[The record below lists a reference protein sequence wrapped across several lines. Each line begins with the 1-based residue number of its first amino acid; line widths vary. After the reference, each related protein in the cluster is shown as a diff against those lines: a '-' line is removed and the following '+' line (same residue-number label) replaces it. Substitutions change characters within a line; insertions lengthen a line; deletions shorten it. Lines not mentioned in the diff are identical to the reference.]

1 VKRLVGALA
10 AFSLLSAAAMA
21 ASSSSS
27 WPLSYGSVAANR
39 VQTAG
44 KGNFPVWRIL
54 TFPTVAPL
62 AWIVALPPKR
72 LAAIDAAGTFL
83 LIEVREDGLRLL
95 ESREGLGSAHAP
107 PVSIRLGGGVAGVA
121 FISREGHLAL
131 WEDGT
136 LKLTDLGEPLSPLTH
151 PVPIDVDGDG
161 RDELLAIGREGA
173 LLLVGGLPVAPRIL
187 SHLSIKALPDARVTV
202 GDIDG
207 DGVAEAVILTD
218 PTERYPHGILGDAV
232 EASAL
237 TVVDVRAYGLAVKGK
252 FVLPPRS
259 VFEDLVPILADVD
272 GDRRP
277 EVVVVRSFVDRGA
290 GVMVLG
296 WREEKLIPV
305 AEGAP
310 FGRPHRWTNPLGV
323 VDLDGDG
330 IPELLTVNT
339 PHIGGVLHA
348 FHPRGGDLH
357 SVAKI
362 AGFTSHA
369 IGSRNQD
376 QALVA
381 DLDGNGRPEVVI
393 PRQSR
398 EALAGL
404 ELDGGRF
411 VERWSYQLHG
421 TIMSNLVA
429 ADLNGDGALDLA
441 VADRKA
447 LHVLLSKP

>member
-1 VKRLVGALA
+1 MKRPVGTLAAFLFVVGGALA
-10 AFSLLSAAAMA
+10 ASP
-21 ASSSSS
+21 SS
-27 WPLSYGSVAANR
+27 WPFTYGPATANR

-44 KGNFPVWRIL
+44 KGS
-54 TFPTVAPL
+54 FPTWRVLTLPTAAPL
-62 AWIVALPPKR
+62 VWIVVLSPKR
-72 LAAIDAAGTFL
+72 LAAIDTMGAFTV
-83 LIEVREDGLRLL
+83 IEVREDGLRLV

-107 PVSIRLGGGVAGVA
+107 PVSVQLGSGAAGVA

-151 PVPIDVDGDG
+151 PFPLDVDGDG

-173 LLLVGGLPVAPRIL
+173 LLLIGGLPAAPRVL
-187 SHLSIKALPDARVTV
+187 SHLPVKALPDARVTV

-207 DGVAEAVILTD
+207 DGLADAIVLTD
-218 PTERYPHGILGDAV
+218 PTDRYPHKILGDAI
-232 EASAL
+232 EAGAL
-237 TVVDVRAYGLAVKGK
+237 TVVGVRAYGLAVKGR

-259 VFEDLVPILADVD
+259 VFEDLVPILADVNGD
-272 GDRRP
+272 GRL
-277 EVVVVRSFVDRGA
+277 EMVVVRSFVDRGSF
-290 GVMVLG
+290 VQVLG
-296 WREEKLIPV
+296 WREGQVIPV

-330 IPELLTVNT
+330 IPEILTVHT
-339 PHIGGVLHA
+339 PHTTGVLHA
-348 FHPRGGDLH
+348 FHLRGGELH

-369 IGSRNQD
+369 VGSRNQD
-376 QALVA
+376 QALAA

-398 EALAGL
+398 DALAGI

-411 VERWSYQLHG
+411 VERWAYQLQG
-421 TIMSNLVA
+421 TISSNLVA